1 MTENEISYKIIGAIY
16 KVYNE
21 LGPGLLESVY
31 EAALCYQLRKDGL
44 RVENQVKLDV
54 MYDGKVLPVDFRL
67 DILVED
73 KVIVELKSVT
83 EMKDVFHKQLLT
95 YLRVAKKHL
104 GILVNFSTTDIR
116 KSIFRKVNGYT
127 PIDSPSLVPQIVF
140 LSPTDFTDFYRFSFF
155 IIKICVNL

>member
-83 EMKDVFHKQLLT
+83 EMKDVFHKQLPT

-127 PIDSPSLVPQIVF
+127 PMD
-140 LSPTDFTDFYRFSFF
+140 
-155 IIKICVNL
+155 